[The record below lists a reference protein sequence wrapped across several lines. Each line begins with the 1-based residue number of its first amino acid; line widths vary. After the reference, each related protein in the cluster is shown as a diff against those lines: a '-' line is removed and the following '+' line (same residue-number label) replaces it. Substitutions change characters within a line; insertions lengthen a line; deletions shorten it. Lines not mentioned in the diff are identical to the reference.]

1 MGQRRKFGRIRCQI
15 VKFRRKF
22 VDKQTYVELDAA
34 LELLGEILEYFEEF
48 QWTFRRKI
56 GIFRSQK
63 LDAELEY
70 IEEISL
76 INFYERGVGPG

>member
-1 MGQRRKFGRIRCQI
+1 MLDCQI
-15 VKFRRKF
+15 QAKICG
-22 VDKQTYVELDAA
+22 QTYAELDAA
-34 LELLGEILEYFEEF
+34 LEHLGEILEYFEEF

-76 INFYERGVGPG
+76 INRFALCCILNF